1 MARAI
6 WEPAGVVRVNKASNV
21 YNVGRGL
28 GEKGRHTRGGRADV
42 DVGGL
47 RRSRMSLGLTAC
59 QSISSHRVEI
69 SAIDKHMNIVNNK

>member
-6 WEPAGVVRVNKASNV
+6 WEPAGVARVNKASNV

-28 GEKGRHTRGGRADV
+28 DEKEDDTRGSQVDADV
-42 DVGGL
+42 DGL